1 MWLLGASLSPLAPAR
16 KRIKRPNPQ
25 RLGLGRFFVG
35 RCVADIFWQCGK
47 PRVETGCTCAER
59 GSGRPRTCQRAN
71 GTTTESSILNF
82 AQAAL
87 QFEVSGVGG
96 AVTGPGG
103 APSEPF
109 GTSDRAIKGV
119 IRSTARSWAVG

>member
-1 MWLLGASLSPLAPAR
+1 MPHASPIRAGSRVFQQLGTTLRTSRPYNRDLGLARSAERDAVFVRRHPLVERLAPLR
-16 KRIKRPNPQ
+16 R
-25 RLGLGRFFVG
+25 
-35 RCVADIFWQCGK
+35 VA
-47 PRVETGCTCAER
+47 
-59 GSGRPRTCQRAN
+59 S
-71 GTTTESSILNF
+71 LNF

-103 APSEPF
+103 APSKRF